1 MRHLR
6 PEGYTEN
13 EWRSE
18 RRRRQRAR
26 EIEGGLVVTRP
37 PSPDPTGDELVR
49 RREEDFQRRLAYER
63 DEAAWEYWR
72 SAA

>member
-1 MRHLR
+1 MRQLR

-26 EIEGGLVVTRP
+26 ERGLIVARP
-37 PSPDPTGDELVR
+37 PSSDLTGDELVR

-63 DEAAWEYWR
+63 DEAAWEFWR
-72 SAA
+72 NAA